1 MENID
6 EIKVSIMRKFEE
18 MLDAGLVSIQEGG
31 KFSSSEIGKEI
42 GKFIN
47 QEVKEIRKLINQE
60 VKEIRKPR
68 GGSCSGCGGRKKQ
81 HELLIKI
88 NEKIK
93 GEEKVKAPRKKQKKD
108 DSEEKPEKKRVPS
121 VWNIYCKIKSYAL
134 KLEYEE
140 IGIEKS
146 PEEIMAD
153 IALLWEEDK
162 ADFISFF
169 R

>member
-47 QEVKEIRKLINQE
+47 QEVKEIRK
-60 VKEIRKPR
+60 PR
-68 GGSCSGCGGRKKQ
+68 GGGGRRKQ

-153 IALLWEEDK
+153 IALLWEEEK
-162 ADFISFF
+162 PDFISFF